1 MKRAVLFIVIVALA
15 FACCFAGCSR
25 SSEFASKF
33 GERLSP
39 AIEKV
44 KGLLPGGDDADG
56 AGVAQGSEEQAD
68 ASGDAGG
75 WPLPSLGGAGF
86 SSGLLKSTDD
96 VVLVPTDDYAQGY
109 VFEYDGEQF
118 DVYFDTY
125 SWRVYNS
132 YKITNHDD
140 IVIICQALLNEHVVY
155 GSDWETP
162 RTADDM
168 AFEWEQ
174 HNLAYEMLPE
184 DSHWRE
190 DAKDVDLDPD
200 DQGKTFPEMYE
211 SRTGRSFDIRNYLPG
226 D

>member
-1 MKRAVLFIVIVALA
+1 M
-15 FACCFAGCSR
+15 
-25 SSEFASKF
+25 
-33 GERLSP
+33 
-39 AIEKV
+39 
-44 KGLLPGGDDADG
+44 
-56 AGVAQGSEEQAD
+56 
-68 ASGDAGG
+68 
-75 WPLPSLGGAGF
+75 PSLGDAGF
-86 SSGLLKSTDD
+86 SSGLLKSTED

-109 VFEYDGEQF
+109 VFEYGGEQF
-118 DVYFDTY
+118 DAYFDTY

-140 IVIICQALLNEHVVY
+140 IVTICQALLNEHVVY

-200 DQGKTFPEMYE
+200 DQGKTFQEMYE
-211 SRTGRSFDIRNYLPG
+211 SRTGRKFDIRNYLPG